1 MKDLPKILQVS
12 AVDYTVKNLL
22 LPLIDRLKKEGFI
35 VEIACSEGKESKEL
49 EKRGYVFKYVK
60 IERKISPISNI
71 KSIINLYKIMRDGKY
86 DVVHVHTPVA
96 GVLGR
101 IAAKLARIPVV
112 IYTAHGFYFHEN
124 MSFLSYKLFATIEKI
139 MGKYFTDYIFTQSY
153 EDYKLALDLKII
165 DKDRIAW
172 ISNGVD
178 LNKFNPENIKID
190 IKSYKENLGITV
202 DSKVICFIGRLVEEK
217 GILDLLEAFKYLIKD
232 YSNLYLMI
240 IGDASLDERDKE
252 TKQKIK
258 SYLDDTKLRERIILT
273 GFRNDIPE
281 LLKISDI
288 FVLPSYREGMPR
300 SIIEAMAMGKPVVAT
315 NIRGCREEVVDEE
328 TGFLVSVNSPKEI
341 YEAIKRLIDNELI
354 AEMGAKGRKRA
365 IELYDEEKVLE
376 KQVNIIKSLLKS
388 KINYQNLGEI
398 NS

>member
-139 MGKYFTDYIFTQSY
+139 MGKYFTDYIFTQSQ

-202 DSKVICFIGRLVEEK
+202 DSKVICFIGR
-217 GILDLLEAFKYLIKD
+217 D
-232 YSNLYLMI
+232 
-240 IGDASLDERDKE
+240 R
-252 TKQKIK
+252 K
-258 SYLDDTKLRERIILT
+258 S
-273 GFRNDIPE
+273 
-281 LLKISDI
+281 
-288 FVLPSYREGMPR
+288 
-300 SIIEAMAMGKPVVAT
+300 VV
-315 NIRGCREEVVDEE
+315 
-328 TGFLVSVNSPKEI
+328 
-341 YEAIKRLIDNELI
+341 
-354 AEMGAKGRKRA
+354 
-365 IELYDEEKVLE
+365 
-376 KQVNIIKSLLKS
+376 
-388 KINYQNLGEI
+388 
-398 NS
+398 

>member
-1 MKDLPKILQVS
+1 MPKILQVS

-60 IERKISPISNI
+60 IDRKISPISNI

-96 GVLGR
+96 GVLAR

-139 MGKYFTDYIFTQSY
+139 MGKYFTDYIFTQSQ

-172 ISNGVD
+172 INNGVD

-217 GILDLLEAFKYLIKD
+217 GILDLLEAFKYLIKE
-232 YSNLYLMI
+232 YNNLYLMI

-273 GFRNDIPE
+273 GFRDDIPE

-315 NIRGCREEVVDEE
+315 NIRGCREEVVHGE
-328 TGFLVSVNSPKEI
+328 TGFLVSVSSPKEI
-341 YEAIKRLIDNELI
+341 YEAIKRLVDNDELI

-376 KQVNIIKSLLKS
+376 KQVNIIKNLLK
-388 KINYQNLGEI
+388 IEN
-398 NS
+398 

>member
-139 MGKYFTDYIFTQSY
+139 MGKYFTDYIFTQSQ

-388 KINYQNLGEI
+388 KINH
-398 NS
+398 

>member
-1 MKDLPKILQVS
+1 VKDLPKILQVS

-139 MGKYFTDYIFTQSY
+139 MGKYFTDYIFTQSQ

-388 KINYQNLGEI
+388 KINH
-398 NS
+398 

>member
-1 MKDLPKILQVS
+1 MPKILQVS

-22 LPLIDRLKKEGFI
+22 LPLIDKLKKEGFD

-60 IERKISPISNI
+60 IERRISPISNI
-71 KSIINLYKIMRDGKY
+71 KSIIELYRIMRDGKY
-86 DVVHVHTPVA
+86 DIVHVHTPVA
-96 GVLGR
+96 SVLGR

-112 IYTAHGFYFHEN
+112 IYTVHGFYFHEN
-124 MSFLSYKLFATIEKI
+124 MAFLSYKLFTTIEKI
-139 MGKYFTDYIFTQSY
+139 MGKYFADYIFTQSY

-165 DKDRIAW
+165 DKNRIAW

-178 LNKFNPENIKID
+178 LNKFNPENVKID
-190 IKSYKENLGITV
+190 IESYRKNLGITV
-202 DSKVICFIGRLVEEK
+202 DSKVICFIGRLVKEK
-217 GILDLLEAFKYLIKD
+217 GILDLLEAFKYLIKE

-240 IGDASLDERDKE
+240 IGDASLDERDKR

-258 SYLDDTKLRERIILT
+258 SYLDDTKLRERIIIT
-273 GFRNDIPE
+273 GFRDDIPE

-315 NIRGCREEVVDEE
+315 NIRGCREEVVDRE
-328 TGFLVSVNSPKEI
+328 TGFLVSVNSPIEI
-341 YEAIKRLIDNELI
+341 YEAIKKLIDNDELI

-388 KINYQNLGEI
+388 KINYQSQVKYYE
-398 NS
+398 

>member
-139 MGKYFTDYIFTQSY
+139 MGKYFTDYIFTQSQ

>member
-1 MKDLPKILQVS
+1 MKVLPKILQVS

-60 IERKISPISNI
+60 IDRKISPISNI

-96 GVLGR
+96 GVLAR

-139 MGKYFTDYIFTQSY
+139 MGKYFTDYIFTQSQ

-172 ISNGVD
+172 INNGVD

-217 GILDLLEAFKYLIKD
+217 GILDLLEAFKYLIKE
-232 YSNLYLMI
+232 YNNLYLMI

-273 GFRNDIPE
+273 GFRDDIPE

-315 NIRGCREEVVDEE
+315 NIRGCREEVVHGE
-328 TGFLVSVNSPKEI
+328 TGFLVSVSSPKEI
-341 YEAIKRLIDNELI
+341 YEAIKRLVDNDELI

-376 KQVNIIKSLLKS
+376 KQVNIIKNLLK
-388 KINYQNLGEI
+388 IEN
-398 NS
+398 

>member
-1 MKDLPKILQVS
+1 VVQNKEVKILPKILQVS

-22 LPLIDRLKKEGFI
+22 LPLIDRLKKEGFD

-60 IERKISPISNI
+60 IERRISPISNI
-71 KSIINLYKIMRDGKY
+71 KSIIELYKIMRDGKY
-86 DVVHVHTPVA
+86 DIVHVHTPVA
-96 GVLGR
+96 SVLGR

-124 MSFLSYKLFATIEKI
+124 MAFLSYKLFATIERI

-165 DKDRIAW
+165 DKDRITW

-178 LNKFNPENIKID
+178 LNKFDPENVKID
-190 IKSYKENLGITV
+190 IESYRKNLGITV
-202 DSKVICFIGRLVEEK
+202 DSKVICFIGRLVKEK
-217 GILDLLEAFKYLIKD
+217 GILDLLEAFKYLIKE

-240 IGDASLDERDKE
+240 IGDASLDERDKR

-258 SYLDDTKLRERIILT
+258 SYLDDPKLRERIIIT
-273 GFRNDIPE
+273 GFRDDIPQ

-300 SIIEAMAMGKPVVAT
+300 SITEAMAMGKPVVAT
-315 NIRGCREEVVDEE
+315 NIRGCREEVVHGE
-328 TGFLVSVNSPKEI
+328 TGFLVSVSSPKEI
-341 YEAIKRLIDNELI
+341 YEAIKRLVDNNELI

-388 KINYQNLGEI
+388 KINQ
-398 NS
+398 

>member
-1 MKDLPKILQVS
+1 MPKILQVS

>member
-1 MKDLPKILQVS
+1 MPKILQVS

-139 MGKYFTDYIFTQSY
+139 MGKYFTDYIFTQSQ